1 MEHREK
7 VLVPALVGLD
17 MIDATRLAAA
27 AGVALDPITGPAR
40 SGEVTGQQPLAGTK
54 VDPGSAVQITVD
66 ESGGGGGGGSALVP
80 PPVPVGP
87 AGAKDTAGV

>member
-1 MEHREK
+1 MQPEK

-17 MIDATRLAAA
+17 MIDATRLAFT

-40 SGEVTGQQPLAGTK
+40 TGEVTGQQPLAGTQ

-66 ESGGGGGGGSALVP
+66 ESGGGGGGAALVP
-80 PPVPVGP
+80 PPTPLDPSGAHDP
-87 AGAKDTAGV
+87 AGV